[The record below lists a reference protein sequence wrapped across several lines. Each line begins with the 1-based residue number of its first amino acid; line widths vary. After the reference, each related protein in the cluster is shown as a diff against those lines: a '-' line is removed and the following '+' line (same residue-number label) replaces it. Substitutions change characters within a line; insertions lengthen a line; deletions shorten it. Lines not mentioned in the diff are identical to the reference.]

1 MELIGT
7 VESLWRYRFKSMR
20 GEELAGGLRR
30 VPWRVRGPSLCL
42 SEFRGAKRI
51 SLSDGSRTGNDV
63 AVSPRYGN
71 PARMTKPDNLA
82 EAQALGPGLT
92 PVYPDSAG
100 LALDVDTPSGD
111 RLAIGDPKL
120 IELLR
125 AGFARRMN

>member
-1 MELIGT
+1 ML
-7 VESLWRYRFKSMR
+7 LYQ
-20 GEELAGGLRR
+20 
-30 VPWRVRGPSLCL
+30 
-42 SEFRGAKRI
+42 
-51 SLSDGSRTGNDV
+51 
-63 AVSPRYGN
+63 PRYGN

-82 EAQALGPGLT
+82 EAQALDPDSLLF
-92 PVYPDSAG
+92 YPDSAG